1 MRRDGKKGGE
11 LVKMGEWEIKKW
23 KKGKGMGNR
32 KKNYGKLSHEFSST

>member
-1 MRRDGKKGGE
+1 MAKRGGE